1 MIKNTP
7 KWRISWK
14 NWMWYRRK
22 KNKSLLKAEMTKL
35 VNSITKMS
43 RVKIKIEYVMIPTE
57 IKKMMLILIL
67 RGSLCRN
74 KI

>member
-35 VNSITKMS
+35 VNSILKMS
-43 RVKIKIEYVMIPTE
+43 RMKIKIEYVMIPTE

-67 RGSLCRN
+67 RGSLC
-74 KI
+74 

>member
-35 VNSITKMS
+35 VNSILKMS
-43 RVKIKIEYVMIPTE
+43 RMKIKIEYVMIPTE

-67 RGSLCRN
+67 RD
-74 KI
+74 